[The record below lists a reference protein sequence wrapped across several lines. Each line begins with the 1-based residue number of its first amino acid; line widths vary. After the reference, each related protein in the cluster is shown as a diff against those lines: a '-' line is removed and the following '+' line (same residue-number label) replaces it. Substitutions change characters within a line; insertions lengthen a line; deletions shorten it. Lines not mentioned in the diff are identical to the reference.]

1 MARYLE
7 TAAKANKVAQN
18 LLELVPEAARPAAAA
33 MMAQLVNLGIRCNPR
48 PAMSTVRLNAVRRAI
63 QGLPV
68 KVKMETVPIQNP
80 RPGGKTSFNALVVE
94 AVGVEP
100 VSEADGDDE

>member
-1 MARYLE
+1 MPRYLE
-7 TAAKANKVAQN
+7 TAKKANDVALK
-18 LLELVPEAARPAAAA
+18 LLELIPEASRPQASAF
-33 MMAQLVNLGIRCNPR
+33 MAQLVNLGVRCNPR

-68 KVKMETVPIQNP
+68 TVKMESVPIHNP

-94 AVGVEP
+94 AVGVES